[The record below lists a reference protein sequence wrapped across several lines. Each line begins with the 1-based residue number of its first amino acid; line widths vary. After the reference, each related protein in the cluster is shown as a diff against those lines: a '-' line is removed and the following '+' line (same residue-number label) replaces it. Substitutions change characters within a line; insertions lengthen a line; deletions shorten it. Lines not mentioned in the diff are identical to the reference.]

1 MSFSGLIINLLAM
14 TSFALGFNIDEPWI
28 SLPLFAIGG
37 VFWGTSLF
45 HAYRQGKID
54 AIVEQYRSMER
65 VGLSKL
71 HQFLISEFMRRSA
84 KQKNEKARQN

>member
-14 TSFALGFNIDEPWI
+14 AFFALGFTINEPWI
-28 SLPLFAIGG
+28 SLPLFALGG

-45 HAYRQGKID
+45 HAYRQGKVDVIL
-54 AIVEQYRSMER
+54 EQHKSMKR

-71 HQFLISEFMRRSA
+71 HQFLINEFMRRSA
-84 KQKNEKARQN
+84 KQKNEKGR